1 LMHAIESNRMSI
13 LILPLISLVACYF
26 TLRHITGDIMGNPDR
41 YLDERQKMVRDQA
54 HRSAYRL
61 VKLAC
66 LLIPLAFFLHS
77 MLGAGHAPV
86 PAQHPAGT
94 VIERPIKL
102 FYQVHPGAPIQI
114 VSLAHWKVYHVFNQ
128 QANAV
133 GIIGIRPEPLTFTIQ
148 QPAVVPPV
156 SPAVWP
162 NDPTS
167 IGIFYGVLLLCLF
180 LMVTVLPMS
189 IVAWKERA

>member
-1 LMHAIESNRMSI
+1 MVNSK
-13 LILPLISLVACYF
+13 V
-26 TLRHITGDIMGNPDR
+26 LRVMYGVPSD
-41 YLDERQKMVRDQA
+41 
-54 HRSAYRL
+54 
-61 VKLAC
+61 
-66 LLIPLAFFLHS
+66 
-77 MLGAGHAPV
+77 APV
-86 PAQHPAGT
+86 
-94 VIERPIKL
+94 
-102 FYQVHPGAPIQI
+102 QI
-114 VSLAHWKVYHVFNQ
+114 VSSAHWNLYHVFNQ

-133 GIIGIRPEPLTFTIQ
+133 GIIYIRPEPLTFTIQ

-189 IVAWKERA
+189 IVAWKEHD